1 MTPKL
6 EVMEYSCYLSTQ
18 EAESEGFKLPG
29 HSWLHRAFEDSLEYL
44 RPPLTKHVFEDLRM
58 ISSKF
63 SFRKEQ
69 MWGHTLNS
77 PYQLMNGQS
86 LNGLLH
92 MPSSWGS
99 CFQTNRPPACVWAI
113 KTLTQ
118 LSPRDVACATLGRDS
133 AEQASLFS
141 KMTVASKG
149 EGLLEFFKSWM
160 KKKYQIKTRV
170 FFWWKTDI
178 RKRSKLATN

>member
-1 MTPKL
+1 MCRALGSTFSMTPKL

-63 SFRKEQ
+63 SLRKEQ

-99 CFQTNRPPACVWAI
+99 CFQTNRPPVCVWAI

-118 LSPRDVACATLGRDS
+118 LSVQEMSPVPPWEGTQQNRLPSS
-133 AEQASLFS
+133 AKWQLLP
-141 KMTVASKG
+141 KG
-149 EGLLEFFKSWM
+149 K
-160 KKKYQIKTRV
+160 V
-170 FFWWKTDI
+170 FLSF
-178 RKRSKLATN
+178 